1 MQALHEQRA
10 CVVDNGGA
18 STLASLQ
25 MMKLSRSSR
34 FAAAAVALFCILFMQ
49 LAVAAYACP
58 VLGADHA
65 IPAMTASVDMPADD
79 MTACHDMDPVQP
91 SLCHAY
97 GQAGNQSLDKPS
109 VPPLQ
114 PFVAVGFGL
123 VVSPLEVSCPPAF
136 TLPNATYLTHAS
148 APPLAI
154 RNCCFRI

>member
-1 MQALHEQRA
+1 
-10 CVVDNGGA
+10 
-18 STLASLQ
+18 
-25 MMKLSRSSR
+25 MKLSRSSR
-34 FAAAAVALFCILFMQ
+34 FVAAAIALFSILFMQ

-58 VLGADHA
+58 VLSVDHGKPSA
-65 IPAMTASVDMPADD
+65 TATVDMPAEA

-114 PFVAVGFGL
+114 PFMAIGFGL
-123 VVSPLEVSCPPAF
+123 VVSPLEVSYPPVL
-136 TLPNATYLTHAS
+136 TLSDTSYLTHAS
-148 APPLAI
+148 APPAAI

>member
-1 MQALHEQRA
+1 
-10 CVVDNGGA
+10 
-18 STLASLQ
+18 
-25 MMKLSRSSR
+25 MKLSRPSR
-34 FAAAAVALFCILFMQ
+34 FVVAAITLFSILFMQ

-58 VLGADHA
+58 VLRVDH
-65 IPAMTASVDMPADD
+65 PSQAMTAAVDMPAGE

-97 GQAGNQSLDKPS
+97 GQAGNQSLDKPA

-114 PFVAVGFGL
+114 PFMAVGFGL
-123 VVSPLEVSCPPAF
+123 TVSPLDLTYPPAF
-136 TLPNATYLTHAS
+136 TFPRTSFLTHAS